1 MSLTSG
7 SSPVPSY
14 SICDSCGQSHNFDKN
29 HVYDYPDEI
38 DDELLCQICCQPLVD
53 PVDTPCSHTFCYT
66 CLRDHLKQKKSC
78 PIDSSPVRNRDV
90 RPASILVRRLLDKL
104 TVVCPNNA
112 YCDDTMQRCAL
123 EVHLKYQ
130 CGGSYVSCPRMPMG
144 CEYRGPRCE
153 LEEHL
158 WMCPYGEDKDEGE
171 QFFMVFGA
179 CTHRYVNLHWGIMN
193 KESRSK
199 GLGPL

>member
-1 MSLTSG
+1 MLGRSVVSVLRMSQVSG
-7 SSPVPSY
+7 SSPVPNY
-14 SICDSCGQSHNFDKN
+14 SICESCGQSHNFDKN
-29 HVYDYPDEI
+29 HVYDYPDEVE
-38 DDELLCQICCQPLVD
+38 DELLCQLCCQPLVD

-66 CLRDHLKQKKSC
+66 CLRDHLKKQKTC
-78 PIDSSPVRNRDV
+78 PTDSTPVRNRDV

-130 CGGSYVSCPRMPMG
+130 CGGSYVSCPRKDMG
-144 CEYRGPRCE
+144 CEYRGPRLE

-158 WMCPYGEDKDEGE
+158 WNCTYGEDKDDGE
-171 QFFMVFGA
+171 
-179 CTHRYVNLHWGIMN
+179 R
-193 KESRSK
+193 
-199 GLGPL
+199 